1 MAKSESNKIDW
12 NFYPIMLLLSIF
24 NGQLSRCHI
33 DKQMT
38 NNYQKKIALLGNVMF
53 GLYFCECFNSRRCEW
68 RLTQCYTTGIKKCA
82 HDKMSKWQ
90 TMKSS
95 KSAICNFCFVLIFF
109 ASTQNPSVDCSLN
122 YARSLEIKITII
134 RNKLVSWTSTK
145 HETRNVMVIQKN
157 WHLKMVA
164 VIHLNSL
171 VSHFLQTA
179 IKTT

>member
-1 MAKSESNKIDW
+1 
-12 NFYPIMLLLSIF
+12 MLLLSIF

-38 NNYQKKIALLGNVMF
+38 NNYHKKKSHCWGMLCLGYIFVNASIHDDV
-53 GLYFCECFNSRRCEW
+53 NDDWPSA
-68 RLTQCYTTGIKKCA
+68 TQQESKNARTTKCQN
-82 HDKMSKWQ
+82 DKRWSHQ
-90 TMKSS
+90 NRQFVT
-95 KSAICNFCFVLIFF
+95 FVLFYYFF

-145 HETRNVMVIQKN
+145 HETRNVMVIRKN

-164 VIHLNSL
+164 VINLNSL